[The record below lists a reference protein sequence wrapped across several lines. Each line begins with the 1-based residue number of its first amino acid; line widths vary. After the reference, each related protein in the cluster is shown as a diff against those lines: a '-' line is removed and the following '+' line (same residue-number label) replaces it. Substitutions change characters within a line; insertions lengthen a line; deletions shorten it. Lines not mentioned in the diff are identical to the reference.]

1 IMPYIHCPDC
11 DAVRTMDTS
20 ACPECGRC
28 ANCGDKVAEG
38 VQNCDCGFPGDEKL
52 AKWINTRYG
61 IADDL
66 VEQEKAKWQR
76 CKKLEPVKRAGRILL
91 LGLCVFLGVFTAKL
105 LLAESQQFIQ
115 VVVGMPVACI
125 LVLLYWVAFHGMG
138 RILHWIASKLM
149 PRGK

>member
-1 IMPYIHCPDC
+1 MYYIHCPDC
-11 DAVRTMDTS
+11 DAVREMDAA

-28 ANCGDKVAEG
+28 ANCGEKVAEAM
-38 VQNCDCGFPGDEKL
+38 QICRCGFPEDEKI
-52 AKWINTRYG
+52 AKRIARRYG

-66 VEQEKAKWQR
+66 VEQERAKWQR
-76 CKKLEPVKRAGRILL
+76 RKKLEPFKRAARILL